1 VGNEDKMITIFVPL
15 KDGEAIMPEVMNG
28 ILSQSLGCCIVPI
41 TSKGEEKYRE
51 TNRNDNI
58 LRALALNKTDKF
70 ILMDSDVAIGNP
82 LMIEEML
89 NDKANMDKEI
99 ISVTTK
105 KENITK
111 CSHIPHSLILIKGSM
126 LTKFT
131 DYLEK
136 LKIDPAIDDDKHCS
150 LCFFF
155 RDKGDNTIFLQNDK
169 NHEIKRLDL
178 TKEA

>member
-1 VGNEDKMITIFVPL
+1 MDYKDKMIPIFVPL
-15 KDGEAIMPEVMNG
+15 KDGEALMPEVMQG
-28 ILSQSLGCCIVPI
+28 VLSQSLGCCIIPI
-41 TSKGEEKYRE
+41 TSPGVADYKE
-51 TNRNDNI
+51 TNRINNL

-89 NDKANMDKEI
+89 NDKANMEKEI

-105 KENITK
+105 KEIVPK
-111 CSHIPHSLILIKGSM
+111 CPHIPHSLILIKGLM
-126 LTKFT
+126 LAKFT
-131 DYLEK
+131 NFLERV
-136 LKIDPAIDDDKHCS
+136 KIAPENDNDKRCI
-150 LCFFF
+150 LCYFFK
-155 RDKGDNTIFLQNDK
+155 DKGDSTMFLQNDK